1 MVQNGLNRINIKDYE
16 LDFIKWGSGD
26 KNLIMIPGL
35 SYIMIPAQVER
46 RKKFS
51 TPAEFSIKQDQ

>member
-1 MVQNGLNRINIKDYE
+1 MVQNGLNKIHIKDYD
-16 LDFIKWGSGD
+16 LDFIKCGHGN

-46 RKKFS
+46 RK
-51 TPAEFSIKQDQ
+51 